1 MPGFDKSG
9 IYGIIGLL
17 IPAMPLAVP
26 CTSSILARFVSTED
40 AWYFEIT
47 EQLLNSLIL
56 SAFFNHSQTSN
67 ISIHFQSHFNAHR
80 RNIEVFFK
88 YFWSSV
94 HAAVAI
100 AMDTL
105 INIMICKSCQI

>member
-56 SAFFNHSQTSN
+56 SAFIQSFTNVKYLHPL
-67 ISIHFQSHFNAHR
+67 SITF
-80 RNIEVFFK
+80 
-88 YFWSSV
+88 
-94 HAAVAI
+94 
-100 AMDTL
+100 
-105 INIMICKSCQI
+105 